1 MKTMKHQIFS
11 TALVEEA
18 ARKMKVANLQEATI
32 GEVLLV
38 ASHLEKETGIPFIRM
53 DQGSPG
59 LPANRIGIEAEKAAL
74 DRGVGATYPAAAGV
88 QELKEAASRFVKAF
102 INTDISPRS
111 CIPTTGSV
119 ASSFSSFIACTQ
131 RNPQKDTVLFIDP
144 GFPIQKS
151 QLRILGVKWEQFDI
165 YHFRGKQ
172 LAGQVRI
179 VSRKRPYRC
188 HYLFQSQ

>member
-88 QELKEAASRFVKAF
+88 YKYRHIPPLLHTDNRVGRLVFRLLHRLYSTQPAERYRF
-102 INTDISPRS
+102 IYRPR
-111 CIPTTGSV
+111 IPHTEIAV
-119 ASSFSSFIACTQ
+119 AYLRREVGTIRHLSFQ
-131 RNPQKDTVLFIDP
+131 
-144 GFPIQKS
+144 
-151 QLRILGVKWEQFDI
+151 
-165 YHFRGKQ
+165 GKQ
-172 LAGQVRI
+172 LAGQVGI
-179 VSRKRPYRC
+179 VSQKRPYRC